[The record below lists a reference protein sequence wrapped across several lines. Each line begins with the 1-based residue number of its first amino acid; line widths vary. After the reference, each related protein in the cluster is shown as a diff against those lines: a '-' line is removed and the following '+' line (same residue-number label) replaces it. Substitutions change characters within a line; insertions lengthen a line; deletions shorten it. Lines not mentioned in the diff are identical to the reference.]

1 MPSVANPSFNPLKEA
16 AMAPSPEPFQL
27 SIPET
32 ALADLKTRLAMARF
46 PDRARDDRWACG
58 TDIEYLRSLL
68 AYCKR
73 WRCCLPA
80 LCRSVAL
87 GAAFL
92 GGIAIG
98 ANADPLCRAG
108 VDACQPPAD
117 RAPQPPHGATLPNV
131 DIFEGQLNLHPYSS
145 PGVGPRVSSFR
156 TVRAE
161 HYEVPAGFDTNV
173 PSHPYTSGVGPWPG
187 PGTAGTS
194 MAGSKPPSHHYRKS
208 SSLTT
213 PSPSS
218 GTP

>member
-1 MPSVANPSFNPLKEA
+1 MPSVATPPFNPLKEA

-27 SIPET
+27 SILEA
-32 ALADLKTRLAMARF
+32 ALADLKARLATTRF
-46 PDRARDDRWACG
+46 PDQAPDDRWAYG
-58 TDIEYLRSLL
+58 TDLEYLRRLVGYWKHWTCYMPTL
-68 AYCKR
+68 CK
-73 WRCCLPA
+73 
-80 LCRSVAL
+80 SVAL

-98 ANADPLCRAG
+98 ANADPLCRA
-108 VDACQPPAD
+108 DAASCQPPS
-117 RAPQPPHGATLPNV
+117 RGVTLPNV
-131 DIFEGQLNLHPYSS
+131 DIFGGKLDPHPYSS
-145 PGVGPRVSSFR
+145 PGAGPRVSSFA

-161 HYEVPAGFDTNV
+161 HYEVPADFDTNV

-208 SSLTT
+208 LSLAM
-213 PSPSS
+213 PAPSS